1 MYWIYE
7 FEMPEED
14 KNTFLSL
21 AEKEHMTPD
30 QMIARWISYLYD
42 HPEKAGWIKE
52 SWDAMSEEE
61 KNRIRLVRITPVYDG
76 ESENEAFGR
85 ERQDLTIP
93 EMTAE
98 ESAGY
103 RKESDGVL
111 GYGQIEGDS
120 ADERI

>member
-14 KNTFLSL
+14 KNAFLSL
-21 AEKEHMTPD
+21 TEKEHMTPD

-42 HPEKAGWIKE
+42 HPEKTGWIKE

-61 KNRIRLVRITPVYDG
+61 KNRIRLVRTTPVYDG
-76 ESENEAFGR
+76 ESDHEACGR
-85 ERQDLTIP
+85 ERQELAIQ